1 MVDILEIREFQHFVQ
16 VKMSMHK
23 EHLYDYFRYIR
34 RDSRLLNELQE
45 LAKAISDEE
54 PSKKQMVL
62 VDHLMAIKTRSNFVS
77 FIFLL
82 T

>member
-1 MVDILEIREFQHFVQ
+1 
-16 VKMSMHK
+16 MHK
-23 EHLYDYFRYIR
+23 EYLYEYLQYIR
-34 RDSRLLNELQE
+34 RDSGLLNEIQE
-45 LAKAISDEE
+45 LAKAISDEQ
-54 PSKKQMVL
+54 PSKKKMVL